1 MIFETIKSFF
11 SKTIVLILGLG
22 LIISLGVGSDLFSF
36 GMSQKIIAQV
46 DGEDITVT
54 EFNYFRNLKISK
66 MPKNLLQDKELMKLL
81 DKEVVATIAS
91 RKSLSFKAK
100 ELGLRVNNSELKD
113 KIKNSYLF
121 QQNGNFIGFKEYENK
136 VRNIFGL
143 KVEIFENILYEE
155 ILNDKLEQ
163 YVSKFLSI
171 SDGEVIQSYSLE
183 STKMNFYL
191 IKIRPNKS
199 EVINFTEKEIELYK
213 KNYLDVSPVNQNIF
227 QAIHLDYL
235 DFTKDIMVSS
245 EDIANFVANYGDFED
260 KDESKVI
267 EAIRKRIAENL
278 FSQKL
283 AEYND
288 LASKFSFK
296 AIIDAT
302 NTQSRVEKIRLDLP
316 GSKYPRQLLDEVLKS
331 NFKINEVK
339 VFVYQKDIWIISPD
353 EHQTEDDDYILKKME
368 LEFAGA
374 KQEELLG
381 KLVNT
386 SSEEHP
392 SLFEEAKISNNY
404 LYEFNY
410 DVKLT
415 DFQDLI
421 GQKVDFKSIKEGEF
435 YQRKLFGKDEKYVIY
450 IERIRKANKEFLS
463 LDEDRIKQKLF
474 LDKKSIFYLDF
485 SREVLNKSA
494 IRYNDKYFN

>member
-267 EAIRKRIAENL
+267 EAIKKRIAENL

-288 LASKFSFK
+288 LASKLSFK
-296 AIIDAT
+296 AIIDVT

-331 NFKINEVK
+331 NFKMNEVK

-353 EHQTEDDDYILKKME
+353 EHQTEDDD
-368 LEFAGA
+368 
-374 KQEELLG
+374 
-381 KLVNT
+381 
-386 SSEEHP
+386 
-392 SLFEEAKISNNY
+392 
-404 LYEFNY
+404 
-410 DVKLT
+410 
-415 DFQDLI
+415 
-421 GQKVDFKSIKEGEF
+421 
-435 YQRKLFGKDEKYVIY
+435 
-450 IERIRKANKEFLS
+450 
-463 LDEDRIKQKLF
+463 
-474 LDKKSIFYLDF
+474 
-485 SREVLNKSA
+485 
-494 IRYNDKYFN
+494 